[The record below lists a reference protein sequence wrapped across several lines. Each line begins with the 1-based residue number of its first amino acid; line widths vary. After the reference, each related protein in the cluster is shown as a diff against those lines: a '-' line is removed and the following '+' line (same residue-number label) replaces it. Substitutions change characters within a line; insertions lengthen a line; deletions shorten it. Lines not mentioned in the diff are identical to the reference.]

1 MKKRVTTPVQNF
13 DLYDL
18 GGSTSADMYEADDIT
33 ATRPLAVG
41 IPTDTL
47 PITSEQLTA
56 VINQILDDNTCEAID
71 AMDLTRD
78 DHREYLAGTIAHA
91 MLGCA
96 DVHITANNTSEDK

>member
-18 GGSTSADMYEADDIT
+18 GGSTSADMYEGDDIT
-33 ATRPLAVG
+33 AK
-41 IPTDTL
+41 L

-56 VINQILDDNTCEAID
+56 TINQILDDNTCEAID

-96 DVHITANNTSEDK
+96 DVHITTTNTSEDK

>member
-1 MKKRVTTPVQNF
+1 MTTPVQTF

-18 GGSTSADMYEADDIT
+18 GGSTAADMYEGDAP
-33 ATRPLAVG
+33 AANP
-41 IPTDTL
+41 

-96 DVHITANNTSEDK
+96 DVHITTTNTSEDK